1 MAGLPLARLQK
12 ILGHRTPAMTMR
24 YARHAPEAY
33 FAEDAARL
41 AASLSG
47 TTDREADAV
56 RRAVVRADTA

>member
-1 MAGLPLARLQK
+1 M
-12 ILGHRTPAMTMR
+12 TMTMR

-47 TTDREADAV
+47 ASDREAEAV
-56 RRAVVRADTA
+56 RKAVIHRADSA